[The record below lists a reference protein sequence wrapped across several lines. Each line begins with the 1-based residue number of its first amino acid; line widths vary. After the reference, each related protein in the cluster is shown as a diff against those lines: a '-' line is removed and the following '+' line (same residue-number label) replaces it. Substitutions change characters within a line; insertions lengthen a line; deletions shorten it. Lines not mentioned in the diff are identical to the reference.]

1 MIKKKDIVK
10 HILTGERMLVLRFMP
25 EGKLVEVRLS
35 DYRNEYFNLWELEKV
50 GEKKRKIATRYVSD
64 YKDGTPQYSDIEV
77 EL

>member
-50 GEKKRKIATRYVSD
+50 EEEVVPARKWEEDPRKVGGRS
-64 YKDGTPQYSDIEV
+64 
-77 EL
+77 